1 MTALDYIVILIAL
14 ISAAAGW
21 RRGLL
26 RSVLT
31 IGAALLGLVLAAN
44 FYGYAGAMLAV
55 LTTTRRAADLLGFG
69 VIFLA
74 TLAAGAFGAYR
85 LRTAL
90 DRRRLTWVDR
100 SLGASAGLARAWL
113 VSAAIFMALTAFPVR
128 IEAVERSCLSPV
140 LVEGTRAL
148 AYLGSRDFRRRFAEG
163 YEWLQGAGEARSD
176 REDT

>member
-1 MTALDYIVILIAL
+1 LTALDYIVILIAL

-26 RSVLT
+26 RSVVT

-55 LTTTRRAADLLGFG
+55 LTTTQRAADLLGFG
-69 VIFLA
+69 VIFLT
-74 TLAAGAFGAYR
+74 TLAAGAFGGYR

-100 SLGASAGLARAWL
+100 SLGATAGLARAWL
-113 VSAAIFMALTAFPVR
+113 VSAAIYMALTAFPVR
-128 IEAVERSCLSPV
+128 IEAVERSSLAPV

-148 AYLGSRDFRRRFAEG
+148 AYLGSRDFRQRFAEG
-163 YEWLQGAGEARSD
+163 YDWLHGSREPRTD
-176 REDT
+176 REGT